1 MVGSRVNRC
10 AQRDILRYYYMVC
23 AVSGAAPFRQE
34 ARFREMSEELAEQA
48 KFNHEQWG
56 TGGNGRAVPR
66 CARADES
73 GAPLG

>member
-1 MVGSRVNRC
+1 MGGSRVNRC
-10 AQRDILRYYYMVC
+10 APRNILRCYYMAC
-23 AVSGAAPFRQE
+23 AVSGAALFRQE

-66 CARADES
+66 CA
-73 GAPLG
+73 

>member
-1 MVGSRVNRC
+1 MGGSRVNRY
-10 AQRDILRYYYMVC
+10 APRDIRRYYYMVC

-34 ARFREMSEELAEQA
+34 ARFREMSEELAKRA

-73 GAPLG
+73 GAPLN

>member
-10 AQRDILRYYYMVC
+10 AQRNMLRYYYMVC

-34 ARFREMSEELAEQA
+34 ARFREMSEELAKRA

-73 GAPLG
+73 GAPLN

>member
-1 MVGSRVNRC
+1 MGGSRVNRC
-10 AQRDILRYYYMVC
+10 APRNILRYYDVVY

-48 KFNHEQWG
+48 KCNHEQRG

-66 CARADES
+66 CA
-73 GAPLG
+73 